1 MQNPSFPYEF
11 VQFGHKARLSDRYLE
26 SLIHY
31 VAWGQDQVGILV
43 TIEIRNPWHPTGE
56 YGQQIMS
63 QIVRE
68 FSRGESQS
76 ILIRF
81 EQALKQANR
90 LVDQAK
96 EKLETPIDCSVC
108 LLANH
113 EVHFSSIGRGALV
126 LYRDGKISQITTP
139 NELTEQFATVTSG
152 DLDETDWLMGVNQE
166 FAELL
171 LGLPKTIWGEAS
183 SNQVSEAITKETE
196 PAKRQTLAGTLLR
209 YQPTGTSRQQKIIIW
224 DEAESFT
231 PIRLPKFRWNP
242 TLLPKATVRLRQE
255 LQTVATGITHATR
268 SFLSLFRGKA
278 KLPSFHPKIRLS
290 RNTAIIA
297 VTFLALLGGG
307 IFIFQKQLNHSQET
321 GLKTI
326 GLVEKIKTAPST
338 ELPTLLGSE
347 VTKGALD
354 SLSTEDK
361 TELTSYLQS
370 KGVIL
375 QPSAS
380 LLSQLPKP
388 VVAIDSNGDTL
399 FLVDQSGQLWKWSS
413 NSLTQLEQQ
422 TLIPSP
428 IGLTVISPT
437 NIVLS
442 DQAGNLWQYD
452 GSAAGPVALVLPS
465 SVPAGTKLVQRFD
478 NNLYIYSTA
487 NRSVYRVTN
496 FQKDASKAVLI
507 TKAETIPLGSL
518 TDWTIT
524 GQVIGLDA
532 NGKVVDWRNN
542 KLGSLALQLP
552 TTAATPRIDGH
563 DLDLLLTNG
572 SFLYH
577 YQKGSLISSRF
588 VILPSSISDIS
599 YQSNGQKIWLISNN
613 SLFEL
618 SAS

>member
-90 LVDQAK
+90 LIDQAK
-96 EKLETPIDCSVC
+96 EKLETAIDCSVC

-126 LYRDGKISQITTP
+126 LYRDGKISQITNP
-139 NELTEQFATVTSG
+139 NESTGQFATVTSG
-152 DLDETDWLMGVNQE
+152 DLDETDWLMSVNQE

-171 LGLPKTIWGEAS
+171 LSLPKTIWVEAS
-183 SNQVSEAITKETE
+183 SNQVSETITKATE

-209 YQPTGTSRQQKIIIW
+209 YQPVGVSRQQKIIIW

-242 TLLPKATVRLRQE
+242 ALLQKAGERLRQWF
-255 LQTVATGITHATR
+255 QAVANAVTHATR
-268 SFLSLFRGKA
+268 SFLSLFKGKS
-278 KLPSFHPKIRLS
+278 KLSSFHPRVRLS

-297 VTFLALLGGG
+297 VIFLALLGSG
-307 IFIFQKQLNHSQET
+307 IFIFQKRFNHSQET
-321 GLKTI
+321 GPKTI
-326 GLVEKIKTAPST
+326 GLVEKIKASPSS

-347 VTKGALD
+347 LTKGVLD
-354 SLSTEDK
+354 GLSAQDK
-361 TELTSYLQS
+361 TDLTSYLQS
-370 KGVIL
+370 KGIGL
-375 QPSAS
+375 QTGSG

-388 VVAIDSNGDTL
+388 VVAIDSSSDTL
-399 FLVDQSGQLWKWSS
+399 FLVDQSGQLWKWSN

-452 GSAAGPVALVLPS
+452 GTATGPVALVLPS
-465 SVPAGTKLVQRFD
+465 AVPTGTKLVQRFD
-478 NNLYIYSTA
+478 NNLYIYSAT
-487 NRSVYRVTN
+487 NHSVYRVTN

-507 TKAETIPLGSL
+507 TKAETIPLGTL
-518 TDWTIT
+518 ADWTIT
-524 GQVIGLDA
+524 GQVIGLDTT
-532 NGKVVDWRNN
+532 GKVVDWRNN
-542 KLGSLALQLP
+542 KLGSLTLQLP
-552 TTAATPRIDGH
+552 TTATTPRVDGH
-563 DLDLLLTNG
+563 DPDLLLSNG
-572 SFLYH
+572 NFLYH
-577 YQKGSLISSRF
+577 YQKSSLISSQF

-599 YQSNGQKIWLISNN
+599 YQSNGQKIWLISGN